1 MPKAFLWNWLYL
13 MLKLNRLSP
22 LLHYLSAT
30 SSLLQLSPPPLSRVI
45 LTRTMVLQL
54 IITIATSLVPYKS
67 LCRSLASFTPDIMPT
82 VIRSSLALLTGTN
95 VTACFQHLLFNI
107 TRRTVAGSLYSTL
120 QLLSTGIV
128 VPVFPYRS
136 PPREFPLSAA

>member
-1 MPKAFLWNWLYL
+1 MSKII
-13 MLKLNRLSP
+13 KLNRLSP
-22 LLHYLSAT
+22 SLHYLSVT
-30 SSLLQLSPPPLSRVI
+30 SSLLQLSPSLLSRVI
-45 LTRTMVLQL
+45 LTRPMVFQL
-54 IITIATSLVPYKS
+54 IRTIATSLVPYKS
-67 LCRSLASFTPDIMPT
+67 LSGSLASFAPDVMPT

-120 QLLSTGIV
+120 QLLSTGIS

-136 PPREFPLSAA
+136 PPEEFPLPAA

>member
-1 MPKAFLWNWLYL
+1 MSKII
-13 MLKLNRLSP
+13 KLNRLSP
-22 LLHYLSAT
+22 SLHYLSVT
-30 SSLLQLSPPPLSRVI
+30 SSLLQLSPSLLSRVI
-45 LTRTMVLQL
+45 LTRPMVFQL
-54 IITIATSLVPYKS
+54 IRTIATSLVPYKS
-67 LCRSLASFTPDIMPT
+67 LSGSLASFAPDVMPT

-120 QLLSTGIV
+120 QLLSTGIS

-136 PPREFPLSAA
+136 PHRTFPFLAA